1 MKEHEEVAGGDNGF
15 WWDAT
20 IESMGLNEL
29 EQFGGSLEEL
39 MKKGVVRLEEIKM
52 TTLMMMEGG
61 PSSTMMV
68 EYVL

>member
-1 MKEHEEVAGGDNGF
+1 
-15 WWDAT
+15 
-20 IESMGLNEL
+20 MGLNEL

-52 TTLMMMEGG
+52 TTMMMMEGG

-68 EYVL
+68 EYAL